1 MLQLIFFDFLIS
13 VVSTVILYF
22 FFNILDLNV
31 DNIYIVLGIVF
42 SIFFTF
48 SVFFSFYIQ
57 KIKQKI
63 IFLNTQIEKLKK
75 FDEVTDVYNRDFL
88 LENLKKYFDISKR
101 KDIPLSIMIVEVED
115 YKKINEINGLEKSN
129 LILKQV
135 SDILKNNI
143 RGMDIIGRYNINEF
157 LIVSFAKKE
166 EFLQLANRIHNI
178 LTKEL
183 NISINIGVSERN
195 KFDKLEDILKKAQE
209 AVFLAHKKG
218 GNRID
223 VLEHFLLIE

>member
-1 MLQLIFFDFLIS
+1 MLELIFIDFLIS
-13 VVSTVILYF
+13 VVSTGVLYI
-22 FFNILDLNV
+22 FFNILDLNIG
-31 DNIYIVLGIVF
+31 DIYIVLTIVF
-42 SIFFTF
+42 SLFFSF
-48 SVFFSFYIQ
+48 SIFFSFYIQ

-63 IFLNTQIEKLKK
+63 IFLNTQIEKLRK
-75 FDEVTDVYNRDFL
+75 FDEITDVYNRNFL
-88 LENLKKYFDISKR
+88 MEHLKKYFNISKR
-101 KDIPLSIMIVEVED
+101 KNIPLSIMIIEIENF
-115 YKKINEINGLEKSN
+115 KKINEINGFEKSN
-129 LILKQV
+129 LLLKKV

-143 RGMDIIGRYNINEF
+143 RGMDIVGRYNINEF
-157 LIVSFAKKE
+157 LVVSFSTKE
-166 EFLQLANRIHNI
+166 EFLQLAKRIHNI

-195 KFDKLEDILKKAQE
+195 EFDKLEDVLRKAQE